1 MRLSAWVWWACVCVC
16 VWVWERERERKR
28 RIFTKSRRKCVM
40 TQKSSLISNFPGKKK
55 KIKICFFAGNEFW
68 RCSNYFLS
76 SHWNLW
82 RPQNTV
88 AVKSFNWQLLLIL
101 ILILTSNKI
110 RYKVASFRIKTLC
123 CWGDLINVKL
133 WDQENWGKCCLR
145 SWMRMPSDWTDQQHF
160 KTLRARCSLAWVLS
174 LN

>member
-1 MRLSAWVWWACVCVC
+1 MPLSAWVWCAGVCVC
-16 VWVWERERERKR
+16 VERERERERKKETQIR
-28 RIFTKSRRKCVM
+28 KSRRKCVM

-123 CWGDLINVKL
+123 CRGNLIKVKL
-133 WDQENWGKCCLR
+133 WVQENWELKSWVR
-145 SWMRMPSDWTDQQHF
+145 SSDLTSNVSRPWDQ
-160 KTLRARCSLAWVLS
+160 AVA
-174 LN
+174 